1 MMENKQTPNLVVCV
15 VGILLILSIIFT
27 GLLAFDLANRGLVWE
42 FAWSVTGEEEPVG
55 QIRGVVQWIV
65 GHRRPYPNTA
75 PMIPINHTNV
85 NPYGINTFLEQEVD
99 RAKVDA
105 QIEMISEAG
114 FQWIRQQFVWEDIE
128 VDGRGQFTDTRNDLN
143 GDGVYDDADTINA
156 WDKYDYIVD
165 VAEQYGLGILARL
178 DNPPEWSRSD
188 SESADTAPPDDI
200 QDFVNFAV
208 AVAERYQGRIRYFQV
223 WNEPN
228 LTNEWGFTP
237 VEPERYTELLC
248 RTYDALKAVDPTI
261 VVLTGAL
268 APTVDLSGFNLM
280 DFVFLQRM
288 YDAGAGECFDILS
301 AQGYGLWSGPSD
313 HRMRPTTVNIMRHL
327 YLRDMMVNN
336 GDGHKPIWISEAAW
350 NPVPTY
356 DQLPL
361 NPDGSDPIDAREV
374 FGQVTPEQASE
385 WMPDY
390 YQRAQ
395 EEWGW
400 IGAINY
406 WFFTLASDNRRNE
419 SFYFM
424 RMVEPDYSEEDP
436 TFTPLPIYHTMRD
449 YIATQT
455 PTLYRGVHQVAGHW
469 AIDSDENAEIVL
481 TDGSLFDQALQT
493 TEITFVANGTDM
505 RIRWHG
511 GDITINVDGES
522 TIVNGHDGWNH
533 HTFISTLT
541 PHTHTITIT
550 SDSPIIIDAITV
562 NDRSREKLFPII
574 STSIVLI
581 MIGLGWMLMSIFKG
595 QSL

>member
-1 MMENKQTPNLVVCV
+1 MTENKQTPNLILRV
-15 VGILLILSIIFT
+15 VGILLILGILST
-27 GLLAFDLANRGLVWE
+27 GLLALDLANRGLVWE

-105 QIEMISEAG
+105 QAEMIADAG

-143 GDGVYDDADTINA
+143 GDGIYDDNDTINA
-156 WDKYDYIVD
+156 WDKYDYIVA
-165 VAEQYGLGILARL
+165 VAEQYDLSILARL

-188 SESADTAPPDDI
+188 PESADTAPPDDI

-208 AVAERYQGRIRYFQV
+208 AVAERYQGRIRYYQV

-268 APTVDLSGFNLM
+268 APTVDLSGYNLM

-288 YDAGAGECFDILS
+288 YDAGAGDCFDVLS
-301 AQGYGLWSGPSD
+301 AQGYGLWSGPAD
-313 HRMRPTTVNIMRHL
+313 QRIRPTTVNIMRHL

-350 NPVPTY
+350 NPVPSY
-356 DQLPL
+356 DELPL

-374 FGQVTPEQASE
+374 FGQVTPEQAAA
-385 WMPDY
+385 WMPEY

-395 EEWGW
+395 EEWSW

-424 RMVEPDYSEEDP
+424 RMAEPDYSEDHP

-449 YIATQT
+449 YITSQT
-455 PTLYRGVHQVAGHW
+455 PTLYRGLHQVAGHW
-469 AIDSDENAEIVL
+469 AIEHDENAEVVL
-481 TDGSLFDQALQT
+481 TEGTLFDQALQT
-493 TEITFVANGTDM
+493 TQITFVANGTDM
-505 RIRWHG
+505 RVRWQG
-511 GDITINVDGES
+511 DDITITVDGES
-522 TIVNGHDGWNH
+522 EIVEGHDGWNH

-541 PHTHTITIT
+541 PNTYTITIT
-550 SDSPIIIDAITV
+550 SDSPIVIDAITV
-562 NDRSREKLFPII
+562 NDRSRQKLFPMI

-581 MIGLGWMLMSIFKG
+581 MIGLGWILMSIFKG
-595 QSL
+595 QSS